1 MSEDMTPLIPGR
13 TYRVSESGKFVEVDP
28 PASESAAPVP
38 DDDLPPDLR
47 PGARDPKPE
56 AARPDPAKAFVEN
69 LRQAQETL
77 KDTLGAT
84 TSLPQ
89 IQITDEE
96 RQLFLRAI
104 LSGEPYTKRF
114 DLFGGS
120 VKATFK
126 SLNMAELDA
135 VAEAIVI
142 QSGRVPYAGMTAVA
156 GAHVRFCMACSLTCL
171 EFHSKEGVSMRGQ
184 GWESVLSMYDV
195 KSRRDS
201 YYVKEKDGSMQL
213 RESTLQ
219 AVPGQKVLWAA
230 VDKFADISAPLYNM
244 LFFLYQRFDSELA
257 KMQSEA
263 SNPDFFTN
271 GGAGPSF

>member
-1 MSEDMTPLIPGR
+1 
-13 TYRVSESGKFVEVDP
+13 
-28 PASESAAPVP
+28 
-38 DDDLPPDLR
+38 
-47 PGARDPKPE
+47 
-56 AARPDPAKAFVEN
+56 
-69 LRQAQETL
+69 
-77 KDTLGAT
+77 
-84 TSLPQ
+84 
-89 IQITDEE
+89 
-96 RQLFLRAI
+96 
-104 LSGEPYTKRF
+104 
-114 DLFGGS
+114 
-120 VKATFK
+120 
-126 SLNMAELDA
+126 MAELDA

-156 GAHVRFCMACSLTCL
+156 GAHVRFCMACSLTGL

-195 KSRRDS
+195 KSKRDS

-213 RESTLQ
+213 RESVLP

-230 VDKFADISAPLYNM
+230 VDKFSNISAPLYNM

-271 GGAGPSF
+271 GGAGPSY